1 MRTLR
6 RKLIRQRILPASYE
20 RLNYIE
26 NTSTAYI
33 DCGLQPKYTFD
44 YELKAFVFSGD
55 IVLGYKA
62 HDDNHDYRFFWVN
75 NNYYFDV
82 GNARIIMATGLILSS
97 SYYHAKFGNYY
108 INSIYPSKDPP
119 KVTGAT
125 FNETM
130 NGASIKNL
138 LLFGDSN
145 SRSKKGKVYF
155 LKIKDR
161 GKFIRDFIPVKRKS
175 DGVIGMYDL
184 VGRKFYTSPNGVAFT
199 GG

>member
-33 DCGLQPKYTFD
+33 DCGLQPKYTFN
-44 YELKAFVFSGD
+44 YEIKAYVFSGH
-55 IVLGYKA
+55 IVLGYQA
-62 HDDNHDYRFFWVN
+62 FDDTHDYRFFWVN
-75 NNYYFDV
+75 NAYYFDV
-82 GNARIIMATGLILSS
+82 GKFRISLHTGVITSR

-108 INSIYPSKDPP
+108 IKSIYPLK
-119 KVTGAT
+119 
-125 FNETM
+125 NETSGPTFDETM
-130 NGASIKNL
+130 YGASINNL
-138 LLFGDSN
+138 CLFGDSSN
-145 SRSKKGKVYF
+145 TSRTGRIYF
-155 LKIKDR
+155 LKINDGDKC
-161 GKFIRDFIPVKRKS
+161 IRHFIPAKRKS

-184 VGRKFYTSPNGVAFT
+184 VGRKFYTFSNGIAFT

>member
-44 YELKAFVFSGD
+44 YEFKGFAFSGNT
-55 IVLGYKA
+55 VLGYFYTSDKYQ
-62 HDDNHDYRFFWVN
+62 YRFFYVYN
-75 NNYYFDV
+75 NFYFDV
-82 GNARIIMATGLILSS
+82 GHKRIQIYVGNIP
-97 SYYHAKFGNYY
+97 YIKNYHVKFGNYY
-108 INSIYPSKDPP
+108 IKSLYPEGFDI
-119 KVTGAT
+119 TGTT

-130 NGASIKNL
+130 NGIELHNL
-138 LLFGDSN
+138 LLLYNGG
-145 SRSKKGKVYF
+145 SKYVLGRICL

>member
-20 RLNYIE
+20 RLNYIQ

-44 YELKAFVFSGD
+44 YEFKGFAFSGNV
-55 IVLGYKA
+55 VLGYLYALDK
-62 HDDNHDYRFFWVN
+62 NQYRFFYVN
-75 NNYYFDV
+75 NNFYFDV
-82 GNARIIMATGLILSS
+82 GHKRIQIYVGNIADSKN
-97 SYYHAKFGNYY
+97 YHVKFGNYY
-108 INSIYPSKDPP
+108 IKSLYPEGFDI
-119 KVTGAT
+119 TGTT

-130 NGASIKNL
+130 NGTKLHNL
-138 LLFGDSN
+138 LLLHNGVSN
-145 SRSKKGKVYF
+145 YVLGRICL

-175 DGVIGMYDL
+175 DGVIGLYDL
-184 VGRKFYTSPNGVAFT
+184 IGRKFYTSPNGVAFI

>member
-1 MRTLR
+1 MRTNR

-20 RLNYIE
+20 RLNYIK

-44 YELKAFVFSGD
+44 YEFKGYVYTGD
-55 IVLGYKA
+55 VVLGYFDKN
-62 HDDNHDYRFFWVN
+62 DQTDYRFFFVGN
-75 NNYYFDV
+75 KFYFDV
-82 GNARIIMATGLILSS
+82 GLKRISIFVGNIQNK
-97 SYYHAKFGNYY
+97 YYHVKFGNYY
-108 INSIYPSKDPP
+108 IKSLDPEGFDI
-119 KVTGAT
+119 TGAT

-130 NGASIKNL
+130 NGTGLHNL
-138 LLFGDSN
+138 LLLYNGS
-145 SRSKKGKVYF
+145 STYVLGKICL

-161 GKFIRDFIPVKRKS
+161 GKFIRYFIPAKRKS

>member
-33 DCGLQPKYTFD
+33 DCGLQPKYTFN
-44 YELKAFVFSGD
+44 YEIKAFVFSGNV
-55 IVLGYKA
+55 VLGYQA
-62 HDDNHDYRFFWVN
+62 FDDAHDYRFLWIN

-82 GNARIIMATGLILSS
+82 GKSRISLFTGVITSR

-108 INSIYPSKDPP
+108 IKGIYPLK
-119 KVTGAT
+119 
-125 FNETM
+125 NETSGPTFDETM
-130 NGASIKNL
+130 YGASIKNL
-138 LLFGDSN
+138 CLFGESPN
-145 SRSKKGKVYF
+145 TSKIGRIYF
-155 LKIKDR
+155 LKINDGDKC
-161 GKFIRDFIPVKRKS
+161 IRYFIPVKRKS
-175 DGVIGMYDL
+175 DGVIGLYDL
-184 VGRKFYTSPNGVAFT
+184 IGRKFYTSPNGVAFI